1 MSAMKAELR
10 VPNPC
15 LHWQAVAL
23 MLERRKDFRE
33 DVTMVVEPD
42 RLRFVD
48 STNRELRS
56 LPREEWIGGEEIPS
70 LDTTVSLLDWIEEEF
85 PEEAA
90 S

>member
-1 MSAMKAELR
+1 MKADLR
-10 VPNPC
+10 VPEPS

-33 DVTMVVEPD
+33 DVTMVVEAD

-48 STNRELRS
+48 AKNQELRN
-56 LPREEWIGGEEIPS
+56 LPQDRCAGEVPS
-70 LDTTVSLLDWIEEEF
+70 LEATVSLLDWIGEEF
-85 PEEAA
+85 SEEAA

>member
-1 MSAMKAELR
+1 MKADLR
-10 VPNPC
+10 LPRPC

-42 RLRFVD
+42 CLRFVD
-48 STNRELRS
+48 AQARELRS
-56 LPREEWIGGEEIPS
+56 VPREKWDDGEMPS

-85 PEEAA
+85 SEGVA